1 MKLFITKIKVLF
13 LRNMNIKEYIKESVR
28 QVIRED
34 VERQAIREIVKNE
47 LRKMY
52 NEGVF
57 EGGKPEDDDDKKD
70 INGNAETAVAQLKN
84 MLDNNPMIKKSK
96 IAYALHPGVDHD
108 SARHIFNDQ
117 LDSQEDDV
125 LTNKEANIAIDMIH
139 NAGA

>member
-1 MKLFITKIKVLF
+1 
-13 LRNMNIKEYIKESVR
+13 MNTIKEYIKESVR

-57 EGGKPEDDDDKKD
+57 EGDKREDDDDKKKD
-70 INGNAETAVAQLKN
+70 TVGNADTATAQLKN
-84 MLDNNPMIKKSK
+84 MLDNNPMIKKSQ
-96 IAYALHPGVDHD
+96 IAYKLMPGVDHD
-108 SARHIFNDQ
+108 SARHIFNDM
-117 LDSQEDDV
+117 LDPNEDDKM
-125 LTNKEANIAIDMIH
+125 TTKDANIAIDAIH

>member
-1 MKLFITKIKVLF
+1 
-13 LRNMNIKEYIKESVR
+13 MNTIKEYIKESVR

-57 EGGKPEDDDDKKD
+57 EGGKREDDDKEKD
-70 INGNAETAVAQLKN
+70 SVGATDTARGQLKN
-84 MLDNNPMIKKSK
+84 ILDNNPMIKKSQ

-108 SARHIFNDQ
+108 SARHIFQDQ
-117 LDSQEDDV
+117 LEGSDK
-125 LTNKEANIAIDMIH
+125 LTTREANTAIDLIH
-139 NAGA
+139 NAGV